1 MSINIQRGRD
11 HGLPTYADVRGIKSF
26 DNLKA
31 TTPQEVSFWYKMTL
45 QNNTLMLDWAL
56 QVIAAMKQVYASVF
70 DIDLFVGGV
79 TENPIAGGLV
89 GPTFANMIA
98 LQFRN
103 LKFADRFFYDDLN
116 QSVSFTKSS
125 SITDVD

>member
-1 MSINIQRGRD
+1 
-11 HGLPTYADVRGIKSF
+11 
-26 DNLKA
+26 
-31 TTPQEVSFWYKMTL
+31 
-45 QNNTLMLDWAL
+45 
-56 QVIAAMKQVYASVF
+56 MKQVYASVF

-79 TENPIAGGLV
+79 TENPISGGLV

-125 SITDVD
+125 FIIDVD